1 MSAGG
6 RESTCMPRPTTTHT
20 HTHTDTD
27 TDADTDTHTHQ
38 AESEHATTNGKR
50 EGAAGEDLEERAEGR
65 RQKALGRGVREVS
78 QVSPRRMSSCL
89 GACLD
94 VFAQPHPC
102 FRARRDIY

>member
-50 EGAAGEDLEERAEGR
+50 EGAARENLQQTAEV
-65 RQKALGRGVREVS
+65 L
-78 QVSPRRMSSCL
+78 
-89 GACLD
+89 
-94 VFAQPHPC
+94 
-102 FRARRDIY
+102 